1 VPRVSKCGCS
11 RTKTRIRQVSSMSP
25 ITNMSPDNET
35 WDPSYLRLDRTGVP
49 QLNDRHHRGRQAS
62 PIRDK
67 FIAGPVDVSWVCR
80 AGRLGV
86 KALLVGLAL
95 WHLRGL
101 RRSNSFI
108 VSNLMMHEWGVQP
121 DAKARALRK
130 LEKARLATVKR
141 QGKRSPRVTLVV
153 GNSSYGGRRSTR
165 GYRSRKDA
173 AQRCGSFSRF
183 QGRSSTES
191 VAARQV

>member
-1 VPRVSKCGCS
+1 MSSDP
-11 RTKTRIRQVSSMSP
+11 SMSP
-25 ITNMSPDNET
+25 NTKST
-35 WDPSYLRLDRTGVP
+35 WDPSCLRLDQTKAATNGGT
-49 QLNDRHHRGRQAS
+49 HRGRQPS

-80 AGRLGV
+80 AARLGV

-108 VSNLMMHEWGVQP
+108 VSNLMMQEWGVQP
-121 DAKARALRK
+121 DAKARALRR
-130 LEKARLATVKR
+130 LEKARLITVKR
-141 QGKRSPRVTLVV
+141 EGKRSARVTLVV
-153 GNSSYGGRRSTR
+153 GNASSSSWRSTR

-173 AQRCGSFSRF
+173 AQSCHSLSQF
-183 QGRSSTES
+183 QAGNSNEST
-191 VAARQV
+191 VTNL